1 MWTYLLLCI
10 PLVGIL
16 VTWLSSVSIRRWV
29 PVLTTGLNLVAAG
42 FDVLWRTRSRSVPG
56 VFTHLDTLSLVVTG
70 ITLVVGFT
78 ASLYSAG
85 YVPREHPPVAQTR
98 ATSERRYFSLFL
110 AFYLAMLAVPLVENV
125 VLTWVMVDAT
135 ALASVFLVDFHHT
148 KKTAEASWKYI
159 ILMEVGGLAAL
170 FGTVA
175 LLIGE
180 PATARVLTWTG
191 ITQIAS
197 SISPKSLSIAYVLV
211 LVGYGTKAG
220 LVPFNA
226 WLPDAHSQAPSPISA
241 MLSAIKLNTA
251 MYAIVRVS
259 HILQAGHEAA
269 FANHA
274 LAGFGFLTVIVS
286 TLMTTMQHDVKR
298 LFAYSSSENLGLIAV
313 GFALGPIGTLGAY
326 LQMVNHSVIKSML
339 FYQSGE
345 LLLASGTTEMAQM
358 RGMIRRSP
366 WLGVTLLFG
375 MLAIAGA
382 PPFGLFMS
390 EFTIIFA
397 LVHEASP
404 WLAALIA
411 LMLVI
416 LFANF
421 LTYAMRISLGR
432 SPDPPVKERGTYRP
446 RWTTWVPMFT
456 HTGASLA
463 LGIFL
468 PYLLVASRFV
478 RI

>member
-1 MWTYLLLCI
+1 MWTYILLCI

-16 VTWLSSVSIRRWV
+16 VTWLSSASIRRWV
-29 PVLTTGLNLVAAG
+29 PVVTTGLNLVVAAFDG
-42 FDVLWRTRSRSVPG
+42 FLPKSSVPFRG
-56 VFTHLDTLSLVVTG
+56 VFPHLDTLSLVVTG

-78 ASLYSAG
+78 AALYSAG
-85 YVPREHPPVAQTR
+85 YVPRDHPSVPGTQPA
-98 ATSERRYFSLFL
+98 SERRYFSLFL
-110 AFYLAMLAVPLVENV
+110 AFYLTMLAAPLVENV

-148 KKTAEASWKYI
+148 RKTAEASWKYI
-159 ILMEVGGLAAL
+159 IIMEVGGLAAL
-170 FGTVA
+170 FGTVV
-175 LLIGE
+175 LLLGE
-180 PATARVLTWTG
+180 PAALHDLTWTG
-191 ITQIAS
+191 LTHVAS
-197 SISPKSLSIAYVLV
+197 TISPKLSSIAFVLV

-220 LVPFNA
+220 LVPFNS
-226 WLPDAHSQAPSPISA
+226 WLPDAHSQAPSPVSA

-251 MYAIVRVS
+251 MYAIVRIS
-259 HILQAGHEAA
+259 HILQAGHEGA

-274 LAGFGFLTVIVS
+274 LAVFGFLTVIVS
-286 TLMTTMQHDVKR
+286 TLMTTVQRDVKR

-313 GFALGPIGTLGAY
+313 GFSLGPIGALGAY
-326 LQMVNHSVIKSML
+326 LQMVNHSVVKSML

-358 RGMIRRSP
+358 RGMIRRFP

-382 PPFGLFMS
+382 PPFGLFIS

-404 WLAALIA
+404 WLAALIT

-421 LTYAMRISLGR
+421 LTYAMRISLGTP
-432 SPDPPVKERGTYRP
+432 SDPLATDGVNYRP

-463 LGIFL
+463 LGTVL
-468 PYLLVASRFV
+468 PYLLVLSRFV